1 MKKLIILFTV
11 LLAVAGCTETEDQ
24 AVTADP
30 TPSMTELAEANPSY
44 WGYIDYLWAEN
55 GDSFSDD
62 GFAAYLADWIVE
74 ADAIDVPYSS
84 FGYVPSMPNENFDGL
99 WAVAWKSKALRD
111 EAWDKWI
118 ANGSSEKLASTHSQ
132 TLTLGGQN
140 YENVFGFYAF
150 RPRALSNPWDDIGPD
165 QKPYNVDI
173 MFCSFNDGQGYEQL
187 RDTITNDLTPWL
199 DAYELENPTAS
210 YNFSIEVPS
219 YKPDPSF
226 DYIWKNIHRNTVQA
240 DAGNAA
246 WAATGSE
253 IQEKF
258 DDIANCQPPAR
269 FAGYSFVNEDDV

>member
-1 MKKLIILFTV
+1 
-11 LLAVAGCTETEDQ
+11 
-24 AVTADP
+24 
-30 TPSMTELAEANPSY
+30 MTELAEANPSY

-74 ADAIDVPYSS
+74 ADALDVPYSS
-84 FGYVPSMPNENFDGL
+84 FGYVPSMPNENFDGI
-99 WAVAWKSKALRD
+99 WAVAWKNKALRD
-111 EAWDKWI
+111 EAWEKWI

-150 RPRALSNPWDDIGPD
+150 RPRALSNPWDDIGPN

-187 RDTITNDLTPWL
+187 RNTITNDLTPWL